1 MFKFIDDL
9 GDINEVIKIVNTLAS
24 LLLGLLSVIL
34 IHRINVLKYHIP
46 LVIIAVSSLLIFV
59 IDVVDNIIQ
68 MPMFNDGVYRL
79 KRRQS
84 TKLILVLIV
93 LNFLIFGSSI
103 GFINNLISKES
114 FKDQDKKFIVAQLA
128 FLLLQ
133 QLTFFSM
140 VKNYKQG
147 NTEEMDAYYRDPE
160 SLVMKPMRI
169 PTKKRIQNKASEQ
182 TLTPNLD
189 WLQQHELENNAT
201 SNSSINKYEINSF
214 NDLNNTNVNTNIK
227 QKKWKRAF
235 SKLIKF
241 KPEEEEEEVKEQT
254 SKNLDSLS
262 QLNLNNKSQSLLN
275 INPKFTHY
283 TNETKSVCSQP
294 DMSHDLTIMLE
305 VNNREN
311 STNTIKSDDKLE
323 GFSDSFEKKLDAEQI
338 ALTRINSRLLPP
350 RLTTKQSYTNM
361 KHKRNT
367 SSGGSGSR
375 IPSDELESP
384 INSISKIPAKFFNG
398 LPIINNHENVSTQLL
413 SNQPMNLNN
422 EEDALDFLDNFFTLN
437 KKNYHQ
443 AHPSFDMSTS
453 QEIDED
459 MINSALSDSLSKRS
473 IVNTNYTNSNINDN
487 NYNALNSNRHSPTKS
502 ISSLRIMKHK
512 KSQSLISNSALSI
525 SPKKPSHNQNVNPKH
540 SHSKTLSTKLSLS
553 NISFNINEDGK
564 IDFTPQKLPEF
575 EISKQTENISRR
587 NSLWEQNMKLDDIEE
602 KRKISD
608 NSFEYPQVLV
618 SEYDKEKW
626 KIISDYA

>member
-1 MFKFIDDL
+1 MVKFIDDL
-9 GDINEVIKIVNTLAS
+9 GDINEVIKVVNTLAS

-114 FKDQDKKFIVAQLA
+114 FEDQDKKIIVAQLA

-147 NTEEMDAYYRDPE
+147 NNEEMDAYYTDPE

-169 PTKKRIQNKASEQ
+169 PNKKRIQNKASEQ

-189 WLQQHELENNAT
+189 WLQQHEFENNVT

-241 KPEEEEEEVKEQT
+241 KPEEEEEVKEQT

-283 TNETKSVCSQP
+283 TNETRSVCSQP

-311 STNTIKSDDKLE
+311 STNTIKNDDKLE
-323 GFSDSFEKKLDAEQI
+323 AFSDSFEKKLDAEQI

-361 KHKRNT
+361 KHKRKT

-443 AHPSFDMSTS
+443 AYPSFDMSTS

-473 IVNTNYTNSNINDN
+473 IVNTNNTNGNINDN

-575 EISKQTENISRR
+575 EISKQTENMSRR

>member
-9 GDINEVIKIVNTLAS
+9 GDINEVIKVVNTLAS

-114 FKDQDKKFIVAQLA
+114 FEDQDKKFIVAQLA

-140 VKNYKQG
+140 AKNYKQG
-147 NTEEMDAYYRDPE
+147 NNEEMDAYYRDPE

-214 NDLNNTNVNTNIK
+214 NDLNNTNVNSNIK

-241 KPEEEEEEVKEQT
+241 KPEEEKEEEQT
-254 SKNLDSLS
+254 SKNLDPLS

-283 TNETKSVCSQP
+283 TNETRSVCSQP

-323 GFSDSFEKKLDAEQI
+323 AFSDSFEKKLDAEQI

-361 KHKRNT
+361 KHKRKT

-384 INSISKIPAKFFNG
+384 MNSISKIPAKFFNG
-398 LPIINNHENVSTQLL
+398 VPIINNHENVSTQLL
-413 SNQPMNLNN
+413 SSQPMNLNN

-473 IVNTNYTNSNINDN
+473 IMNTNNTNGNINDN
-487 NYNALNSNRHSPTKS
+487 NYNTLNSNRHSPTKS

-525 SPKKPSHNQNVNPKH
+525 SPKKPSHNQNMNPKH

-575 EISKQTENISRR
+575 EISKQTENMSRR